1 MFSLHEN
8 FNLIAEEISPRLQ
21 GLPTELFGAASIKAA
36 PPQRL
41 HSQWHFN
48 QWESDWNRMNFSVSS
63 EIIASE
69 KRSEAVIALQKARPA
84 WTANDDKM
92 TDKSLKLKVTFTA
105 LRKCQLQHS
114 MWYSRA
120 RTDHATAHIGSPA
133 LVGRSPLKL

>member
-1 MFSLHEN
+1 
-8 FNLIAEEISPRLQ
+8 
-21 GLPTELFGAASIKAA
+21 
-36 PPQRL
+36 
-41 HSQWHFN
+41 
-48 QWESDWNRMNFSVSS
+48 MNFSVSS

-114 MWYSRA
+114 MWYS
-120 RTDHATAHIGSPA
+120 
-133 LVGRSPLKL
+133 